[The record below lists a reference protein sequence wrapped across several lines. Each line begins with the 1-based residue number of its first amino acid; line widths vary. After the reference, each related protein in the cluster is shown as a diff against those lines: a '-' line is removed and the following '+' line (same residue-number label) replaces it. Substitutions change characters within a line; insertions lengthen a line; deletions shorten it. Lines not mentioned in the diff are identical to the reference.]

1 MLFTQDKISLRG
13 LSGKIINILQK
24 NEKKESFPLCPVNI
38 ISSEHTHRVGESLTQ
53 SREKVHSMSINDIL
67 LQKSFSVEGY
77 WRIGSHSMRLLHGQG
92 REASEML

>member
-1 MLFTQDKISLRG
+1 M
-13 LSGKIINILQK
+13 
-24 NEKKESFPLCPVNI
+24 KESFPLCPVNI
-38 ISSEHTHRVGESLTQ
+38 ISSEYTHRVRESLTQ
-53 SREKVHSMSINDIL
+53 SREKVHSMSKDDIL